1 MSNIKDN
8 LLQLIGKTP
17 LVRLSN
23 IYKDEYGTEIIA
35 KVEYFNP
42 GGSVKDRAAYAMIE
56 AAETSGK
63 LKKDGTIIEPTSGNT
78 GIGMAWIAALKGYR
92 TILTMPESMSLE
104 RRKLLAFLGC
114 EVVLTP
120 AASGMK
126 GALDKAEELQRNTP
140 GSIILQQF
148 SNSANPMVHYNTT
161 ANEIMEDSDGVFDVF
176 VACVGTGGTITGT
189 GKRLKE
195 LKPNVKIVAVEPESS
210 AVLSGGQAGKHSI
223 QGIGA
228 GFVPDNY
235 DSNTVGF
242 TVVSFTSLF
251 ETEFSVV
258 NKIPLIFVRVTSPSF
273 ISPGTFAVS
282 CSDPVITR
290 RSSSVLYSLFLV
302 FESFQCP
309 LGSLLWRRAWSTS

>member
-56 AAETSGK
+56 AAATSGI
-63 LKKDGTIIEPTSGNT
+63 LKKGGTIIEPTSGNT

-120 AASGMK
+120 AAYGM
-126 GALDKAEELQRNTP
+126 
-140 GSIILQQF
+140 
-148 SNSANPMVHYNTT
+148 
-161 ANEIMEDSDGVFDVF
+161 
-176 VACVGTGGTITGT
+176 
-189 GKRLKE
+189 
-195 LKPNVKIVAVEPESS
+195 
-210 AVLSGGQAGKHSI
+210 
-223 QGIGA
+223 IGA
-228 GFVPDNY
+228 VD
-235 DSNTVGF
+235 
-242 TVVSFTSLF
+242 
-251 ETEFSVV
+251 
-258 NKIPLIFVRVTSPSF
+258 
-273 ISPGTFAVS
+273 
-282 CSDPVITR
+282 
-290 RSSSVLYSLFLV
+290 
-302 FESFQCP
+302 
-309 LGSLLWRRAWSTS
+309 